1 MMERVIF
8 DTDLYI
14 DWLREGAREELMLE
28 APFLRYMSAVVL
40 MELRAGAFTPAAI
53 RAVEDLQATF
63 SRTRRLL
70 SPTPE
75 TFWRAGAVLATAQ
88 RRFGYDLKKRMRLAH
103 DCLIVLSSRQIGATV
118 FTHNGRDFA
127 AIRRVAPFKLV
138 VVL

>member
-1 MMERVIF
+1 MERVIF

-14 DWLREGAREELMLE
+14 DWLREGAREELLVG
-28 APFLRYMSAVVL
+28 ASFLRYMSTVVL
-40 MELRAGAFTPAAI
+40 MELRAGAFTPVAT
-53 RAVEDLQATF
+53 RAVEDLHASF

-75 TFWRAGAVLATAQ
+75 TFWRAGAVLATVQ
-88 RRFGYDLKKRMRLAH
+88 RRFGYDLKKRIRLVN
-103 DCLIVLSSRQIGATV
+103 DCLIALSSHQIGATV

-127 AIRRVAPFKLV
+127 TIRRIVPFKCV